1 MVDSAVHGVANGF
14 DSGYD
19 GVAPRPIFER
29 MIGSVLYREI
39 DWKGTRP

>member
-1 MVDSAVHGVANGF
+1 MVDSAAHGVANGF

-19 GVAPRPIFER
+19 GVASRPIFER
-29 MIGSVLYREI
+29 MIGPVLNRQI